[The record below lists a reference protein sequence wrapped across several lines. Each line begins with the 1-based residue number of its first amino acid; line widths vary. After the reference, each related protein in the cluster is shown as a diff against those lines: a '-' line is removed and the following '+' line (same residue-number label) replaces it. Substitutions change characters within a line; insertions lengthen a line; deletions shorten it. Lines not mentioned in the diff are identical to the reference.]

1 MKIHPFA
8 IVSEEAKVASD
19 VEIGP
24 FAIVEPGATI
34 EAGCRIEPRVS
45 IKTGVT
51 LGEDNIVCEGAVL
64 GGMPQHIHLE
74 GEVGGV
80 IIGSGNTIRE
90 HVTVHRAMYPDKF
103 TRIGDNNLLMV
114 NAHIAHD
121 CVVGS
126 HTIITN
132 NVMLAGHVLVE
143 DRAFVSGGVAVHQY
157 CRIGQYA
164 MVGGMSLVVK
174 DVPPYVM
181 VDGDTSLVIGL
192 NSVGLHRARVSSAEM
207 RKIREAYDVL
217 YAGIRPWNV
226 IIAEL
231 RAKFPDGLASHF
243 ATFMEGSERGIVQER
258 RRPSKSM
265 PLKLVRPEVAAE
277 IPVDAPKV
285 ETADVEI
292 LRNEEEDDDQALAI

>member
-1 MKIHPFA
+1 MSEDAKI
-8 IVSEEAKVASD
+8 ASD

-45 IKTGVT
+45 IKSGVT
-51 LGEDNIVCEGAVL
+51 LGEDNIVCEGATL

-90 HVTVHRAMYPDKF
+90 NVTVHRAMYPDKF
-103 TRIGDNNLLMV
+103 TRIGDNNLVMV

-132 NVMLAGHVLVE
+132 NVMLAGHVMVE
-143 DRAFVSGGVAVHQY
+143 DRAFVSGGVAVHQF

-164 MVGGMSLVVK
+164 MVGGMSLVLK
-174 DVPPYVM
+174 DVPPYVT
-181 VDGDTSLVIGL
+181 VDGDTSLVVGL
-192 NSVGLHRARVSSAEM
+192 NSIGLYRARVPGAEI

-217 YAGIRPWNV
+217 YAGVRPWNV
-226 IIAEL
+226 ILEEL
-231 RAKFPDGLASHF
+231 RAKFPEGMASHF
-243 ATFMEGSERGIVQER
+243 ATFLEDSKRGFIQER
-258 RRPSKSM
+258 RRMNKGMS
-265 PLKLVRPEVAAE
+265 LKMVRPE
-277 IPVDAPKV
+277 DAPKIELPDV
-285 ETADVEI
+285 ET
-292 LRNEEEDDDQALAI
+292 LRNEEEDDDQALVAI

>member
-1 MKIHPFA
+1 MKIHPLA
-8 IVSEEAKVASD
+8 IVSEEAKIASD
-19 VEIGP
+19 VEIGA

-51 LGEDNIVCEGAVL
+51 LGEDNIVCEGAIL

-103 TRIGDNNLLMV
+103 TQIGNNNLLMV

-121 CVVGS
+121 CIVGS

-143 DRAFVSGGVAVHQY
+143 DRAFVSGGVAVHQF
-157 CRIGQYA
+157 CRVGQYA
-164 MVGGMSLVVK
+164 MVGGMSLVLK
-174 DVPPYVM
+174 DVPPYVT
-181 VDGDTSLVIGL
+181 VDGDTSLVVGL
-192 NSVGLHRARVSSAEM
+192 NSIGLRRAGVSGTEM

-217 YAGIRPWNV
+217 YAGIRDWNV
-226 IIAEL
+226 ILSEL
-231 RAKFPDGLASHF
+231 RAKFTEGMAAHF
-243 ATFMEGSERGIVQER
+243 ATFLEGSKRGFVQER
-258 RRPSKSM
+258 RRGNKGLSLRM
-265 PLKLVRPEVAAE
+265 VHPE
-277 IPVDAPKV
+277 DAPKV
-285 ETADVEI
+285 ELPDVEI
-292 LRNEEEDDDQALAI
+292 LRDEEEDDDQALVAI